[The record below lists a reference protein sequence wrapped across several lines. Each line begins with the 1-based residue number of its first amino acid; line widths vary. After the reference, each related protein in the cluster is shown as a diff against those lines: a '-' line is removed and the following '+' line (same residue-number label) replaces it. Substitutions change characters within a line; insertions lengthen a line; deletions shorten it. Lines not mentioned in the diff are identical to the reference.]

1 MKAINHIKRILIPTI
16 IILALLPAALSA
28 RQLSIEGRVVNEKG
42 EPLQGTNIIVEQTTI
57 GTTSDQF
64 GKFFL
69 AGIPSGSYRLVI
81 SYVGYEKAEREVEV
95 IVGEI
100 TTVEIVLSKTF
111 DMPQIELIGA
121 RPGRFDRVPG
131 SASLITSADIR
142 QVSAVSSHEVF
153 RRISGVHAVE
163 EEGLGLRANIGIRGL
178 DPDKSRTVLVLE
190 DGIPVALAPY
200 GEPELYYTP
209 SMDRMAGVEVVKGS
223 GSILFGPQTFGGV
236 INYLTADPPATP
248 TASVHLRGGQHGFF
262 VGRIGYGTTVGNA
275 GFQVNYLRKQG
286 TNVGIL
292 DFNLN
297 DLSAKFKLVTGD
309 RSVLGLKLGIYD
321 EISNSTYIGLTQ
333 AMYDSGRFD
342 FTHLAPDDQLSIRR
356 YSLSATHDIFFS
368 DNVRLRTTAYGYTTT
383 RNWSRQDFD
392 NSPVAGREYIRTV
405 GNTSQAGGAIWFR
418 NQTGNRNRQFE
429 VGGIEPRLTANF
441 EIGRTRNEFDAGV
454 RYLYERAFEQRINGQ
469 VISPSTGSLRDDE
482 IRTGHAISGY
492 VQNKIGFTDR
502 FSVTPGV
509 RIESFRYSREI
520 LRLNSVDVAVTSDDY
535 LLEVIPGAGFS
546 YVLGEGSSV
555 FGGIHRGF
563 GPPRVK
569 DAISSSGLSEEL
581 DAEKSWNFE
590 LGTRAR
596 LNSHVSLELTGFWLD
611 FSNQVIPVSESSGG
625 QGVPGA
631 TGLTN
636 GGATRHYGIES
647 GLILDSMNMLTD
659 NLRARFQGTFTWTN
673 ATFSEDRFVMS
684 GGERVNVK
692 GNMLP
697 YAPEYLVNGVL
708 DFFLPSGI
716 EAGLTATYIAE
727 QYGDV
732 LNLDDGSLNGRQG
745 AMDSYLVLDARA
757 SFRVP
762 RVTGLSLSLAVKN
775 LLDERYIV
783 SRRPQGIRVGLPRFI
798 TAGLDFRF

>member
-1 MKAINHIKRILIPTI
+1 MKAINHIKRILIPAI
-16 IILALLPAALSA
+16 IILMLLPAALIA
-28 RQLSIEGRVVNEKG
+28 RQIAIEGRVVNEKG
-42 EPLQGTNIIVEQTTI
+42 EPLSGTNIMIAQTTI
-57 GTTSDQF
+57 GTISDQF
-64 GKFFL
+64 GKFYL
-69 AGIPSGSYRLVI
+69 AGISSGTHRLVI

-95 IVGEI
+95 VPGEI
-100 TTVEIVLSKTF
+100 SMVDVVLSKTF

-121 RPGRFDRVPG
+121 SPGRFERVPG
-131 SASLITSADIR
+131 SASLITSSDIR
-142 QVSAVSSHEVF
+142 EVSAVSSNEIF

-200 GEPELYYTP
+200 GEPEMYYTP

-223 GSILFGPQTFGGV
+223 GSIIFGPQTFGGV
-236 INYLTADPPATP
+236 INYLTANPPATP
-248 TASVHLRGGQHGFF
+248 TTSLHLRGGQHGFF

-286 TNVGIL
+286 NNVGIL
-292 DFNLN
+292 DFSLN
-297 DLSAKFKLVTGD
+297 DLTAKFKLISGD
-309 RSVLGLKLGIYD
+309 RSVLGLKLGVYD
-321 EISNSTYIGLTQ
+321 ENSNSTYIGLTQ
-333 AMYDSGRFD
+333 AMFDSGRFD

-356 YSLSATHDIFFS
+356 YSLSATHDVFFS
-368 DNVRLRTTAYGYTTT
+368 DNLRLRTTAYGYTTS

-441 EIGRTRNEFDAGV
+441 EIGSTRNELDTGV

-469 VISPSTGSLRDDE
+469 VISPTTGSLRDDE

-509 RIESFRYSREI
+509 RIESFSYSREI
-520 LRLNSVDVAVTSDDY
+520 LRLNFVDVDITSEDY

-546 YVLGEGSSV
+546 YVLGEGSSF

-569 DAISSSGLSEEL
+569 DAISSTGQSEEL

-590 LGTRAR
+590 LGTRSR
-596 LNSHVSLELTGFWLD
+596 LNSNVSLELTAFWLD

-636 GGATRHYGIES
+636 GGSTRHYGIES
-647 GLILDSMNMLTD
+647 GLILDNMNLLAD

-684 GGERVNVK
+684 GGESVNVK

-697 YAPEYLVNGVL
+697 YAPKYLVNGVL

-732 LNLDDGSLNGRQG
+732 MNLGDGSLNGRQG
-745 AMDSYLVLDARA
+745 TLDSYLVLDARA
-757 SFRVP
+757 LVRIP
-762 RVTGLSLSLAVKN
+762 RVTGLSLSVAVKN

-798 TAGLDFRF
+798 TVGLDFSF

>member
-1 MKAINHIKRILIPTI
+1 MKAINIKRILIPAI
-16 IILALLPAALSA
+16 IILMLLPAALIA
-28 RQLSIEGRVVNEKG
+28 RQIAIEGRVVNEKG
-42 EPLQGTNIIVEQTTI
+42 EPLSGTNIMIAQTTI
-57 GTTSDQF
+57 GTISDQF
-64 GKFFL
+64 GKFYL
-69 AGIPSGSYRLVI
+69 AGISSGTHRLVI

-95 IVGEI
+95 VPGEI
-100 TTVEIVLSKTF
+100 SMVDVVLSKTF

-121 RPGRFDRVPG
+121 SPGRFERVPG
-131 SASLITSADIR
+131 SASLITSSDIR
-142 QVSAVSSHEVF
+142 EVSAVSSNEIF

-200 GEPELYYTP
+200 GEPEMYYTP

-223 GSILFGPQTFGGV
+223 GSIIFGPQTFGGV
-236 INYLTADPPATP
+236 INYLTANPPATP
-248 TASVHLRGGQHGFF
+248 TTSLHLRGGQHGFF

-286 TNVGIL
+286 NNVGIL
-292 DFNLN
+292 DFSLN
-297 DLSAKFKLVTGD
+297 DLTAKFKLISGD
-309 RSVLGLKLGIYD
+309 RSVLGLKLGVYD
-321 EISNSTYIGLTQ
+321 ENSNSTYIGLTQ
-333 AMYDSGRFD
+333 AMFDSGRFD

-356 YSLSATHDIFFS
+356 YSLSATHDVFFS
-368 DNVRLRTTAYGYTTT
+368 DNLRLRTTAYGYTTS

-441 EIGRTRNEFDAGV
+441 EIGSTRNELDTGV

-469 VISPSTGSLRDDE
+469 VISPTTGSLRDDE

-509 RIESFRYSREI
+509 RIESFSYSREI
-520 LRLNSVDVAVTSDDY
+520 LRLNFVDVDITSEDY

-546 YVLGEGSSV
+546 YVLGEGSSF

-569 DAISSSGLSEEL
+569 DAISSTGQSEEL

-590 LGTRAR
+590 LGTRSR
-596 LNSHVSLELTGFWLD
+596 LNSNVSLELTAFWLD

-636 GGATRHYGIES
+636 GGSTRHYGIES
-647 GLILDSMNMLTD
+647 GLILDNMNLLAD

-684 GGERVNVK
+684 GGESVNVK

-697 YAPEYLVNGVL
+697 YAPKYLVNGVL

-732 LNLDDGSLNGRQG
+732 LNLGDGSLNGRQG
-745 AMDSYLVLDARA
+745 TLDSYLVLDARA
-757 SFRVP
+757 LVRIP
-762 RVTGLSLSLAVKN
+762 RVTGLSLSVAVKN

-798 TAGLDFRF
+798 TVGLDFSF